1 MDIQTL
7 LNNLHEEVSCP
18 VCMTTFTEPKQ
29 LPCLHSFC
37 LHCLEGIQRTSGRR
51 DIIACPECRREIRLP
66 TSGNLNDLP
75 TNFRINSLLDVLAI
89 RECSTD
95 GVKCGNCDKKSAQ
108 SSYCFQCLGFWC
120 SHCITA
126 HNIIRTNREHKL
138 LALKDF
144 QDQDIDEVLKRPA
157 FCPRPGHEKKELEF
171 FCEKCEVPICNA
183 CALTSHE
190 GHAKKLLEE
199 AANER
204 KLQIN
209 SMIEL
214 QKEKV
219 QQKRNRIAKLDENC
233 VQIEAK
239 AAAAKQNVNRFVE
252 NLTAVIEAKRR
263 EILNKV
269 EIQMKES
276 VERLR
281 TQQCKEDNQVKL
293 IETEIAKTKTLLKRG
308 PSAEIVQ
315 LDKLAINTIFQEGV
329 GDEGDEVYCDV
340 EDLCQFI
347 FVQNET
353 LMEKAIT
360 EGIGSFK
367 TFLSKTEA
375 QQSSAEGKEIS
386 EATVG
391 LEANFVL
398 TTRNAEGEQCY
409 EERDSVTVDIRNHQG
424 HDCATKA
431 RVQDNKDG
439 SYNISYFA
447 NETGKCD
454 VSVKVN
460 DEHIRGSPYNVQV
473 KPRQYRTV
481 LSFGE
486 YGSSAGM
493 LCYPWELAVN
503 ERNEIAVAETSNH
516 RVSVFSSDGTHLRSF
531 GRKGDKQGEFKFPC
545 GVAFDKNSNIIVAD
559 RNNHRVQV
567 FSEQGEYL
575 NQFGGQGSLDH
586 QLMYPHGLS
595 VDSDGNVIVA
605 DSNNK
610 LIKIFSPSGQFFRK
624 IGGEGS
630 FTYPYH
636 CVEYDKYLIVSDN
649 HEHCIKVFSRDGN
662 FLYKFGKKGEGEGE
676 FNDPGYLSV
685 NKAGHLMVC
694 DSYNHRVQV
703 VELSGKIVTKFGTKG
718 SGIGE
723 FNQPFSTVVLSD
735 GRIVVS
741 DFRNH
746 RIQMFQ

>member
-18 VCMTTFTEPKQ
+18 VCMNTFTEPKQ

-37 LHCLEGIQRTSGRR
+37 LHCLQGIQRTSGRR
-51 DIIACPECRREIRLP
+51 DIIACPECRREIRVP
-66 TSGNLNDLP
+66 ASGNLNDLP

-95 GVKCGNCDKKSAQ
+95 GVKCGNCDKRSAQ

-120 SHCITA
+120 HHCITG
-126 HNIIRTNREHKL
+126 HNIIRANREHKL

-144 QDQDIDEVLKRPA
+144 QDQDIEEVLKRPA

-219 QQKRNRIAKLDENC
+219 QQKKERITKLDENC

-239 AAAAKQNVNRFVE
+239 AAAAKQNVNRFAE
-252 NLTAVIEAKRR
+252 NLTAVIEANRR
-263 EILNKV
+263 KILNKV

-276 VERLR
+276 VQRLR
-281 TQQCKEDNQVKL
+281 TQQCKENNQVKL
-293 IETEIAKTKTLLKRG
+293 IETEIAKTEALLKRG

-315 LDKLAINTIFQEGV
+315 LDKLTINTIFQEEV
-329 GDEGDEVYCDV
+329 GDEGEQVKCDLEGLRQFVFV
-340 EDLCQFI
+340 E
-347 FVQNET
+347 NET
-353 LMEKAIT
+353 LMEEAIT

-367 TFLSKTEA
+367 TFLNKTEA
-375 QQSSAEGKEIS
+375 QQSSAEGKGIG

-391 LEANFVL
+391 LEAQLVL
-398 TTRNAEGEQCY
+398 TTRNVEGEQCY
-409 EERDSVTVDIRNHQG
+409 EERDFVTVDIRNHQG
-424 HDCATKA
+424 HECATKA
-431 RVQDNKDG
+431 QVQDNRDG
-439 SYNISYFA
+439 TYKISYFA
-447 NETGKCD
+447 KETGKCD

-460 DEHIRGSPYNVQV
+460 DEHIRGSPYDIQV
-473 KPRQYRTV
+473 KPRQYRPV
-481 LSFGE
+481 SSFGKR
-486 YGSSAGM
+486 GSSAGM
-493 LCYPWELAVN
+493 LAFPWELAVN
-503 ERNEIAVAETSNH
+503 ERNEIAVVETENH
-516 RVSVFSSDGTHLRSF
+516 RVSVFSSDGNHLLSF
-531 GRKGDKQGEFKFPC
+531 GRVGDKQGEFSFPC

-559 RNNHRVQV
+559 TYNHRVQV

-575 NQFGGQGSLDH
+575 NQFGKQGSLDH
-586 QLMYPHGLS
+586 QLMYPRGLS
-595 VDSDGNVIVA
+595 VDSDGNIIVA
-605 DSNNK
+605 DSGNK
-610 LIKIFSPSGQFFRK
+610 LTKIFSPSGQFLRK

-630 FTYPYH
+630 FTFPFH

-662 FLYKFGKKGEGEGE
+662 FLYKCGKQGEGDGE
-676 FNDPGYLSV
+676 FNYPRYLSV

-694 DSYNHRVQV
+694 DSDNHRVQV
-703 VELSGKIVTKFGTKG
+703 FELSGKFVTKFGSQG
-718 SGIGE
+718 SGIRE
-723 FNQPFSTVVLSD
+723 FNKPHSTAVLGD

-741 DFRNH
+741 DWFNH
-746 RIQMFQ
+746 RIQIFQ